1 MESKNILTEISR
13 IKELFNYGA
22 LLNEQVKY
30 EKYSGQPY
38 TKNSNRYEKLIDSFK
53 EVFPDKEFFVTPGM
67 NKLKYTNLQGIDI
80 ILRTKNEDN
89 RVAKEEDKN
98 VVDGTWGT
106 IEGGRERVKGKYIF
120 KDNKLEFV

>member
-1 MESKNILTEISR
+1 MENKKILSEISR
-13 IKELFNYGA
+13 IKDIFNYGA
-22 LLNEQVKY
+22 LLNEQTTY
-30 EKYSGQPY
+30 EKYSSQSY
-38 TKNSNRYEKLIDSFK
+38 TNNYRYKKLIDSFK
-53 EVFPDKEFFVTPGM
+53 KVFPDKEFFVTPGM
-67 NKLKYTNLQGIDI
+67 NKLKYTNSQGIDI

>member
-1 MESKNILTEISR
+1 MENKKIVSEISR
-13 IKELFNYGA
+13 IKDIFNYGA
-22 LLNEQVKY
+22 LLNEQTTY
-30 EKYSGQPY
+30 EKYSSQSY
-38 TKNSNRYEKLIDSFK
+38 TNNYRYKKLIDSFK
-53 EVFPDKEFFVTPGM
+53 KVFPDKEFFVTPGM
-67 NKLKYTNLQGIDI
+67 NKLKYTNSQGIDI